1 MKKKKILG
9 ITGIRSDYDLL
20 SNLYLE
26 LNNDKDF
33 ELKLI
38 VGNAHLSKTYGNSI
52 ENIKADGLEILSKIE
67 SLIDSDSKTSR
78 IKSLSILLQNSVD
91 IVSMYNPDLIIY
103 AGDRF
108 EVIVGALLGSYLE
121 IPTIHFYGGDHG
133 TDGHIDNS
141 IRHATSK
148 LSTFHFVT
156 LLEHKERLIHLGED
170 KERIKVV
177 GSIAIDRF
185 INCPPTEIKS
195 VLNNLSIEKNKS
207 KYCILIYHPSVGEE
221 AICARYFEIIIKALI
236 DTNIYTFINVPN
248 TDPGNKSLLDVIDL
262 YKNNNNLFFFKN
274 MDRKN
279 FIPLFKNAEF
289 IIGNSSAGILE
300 APSIPIPA
308 INVGERQ
315 KGRLSVKNVIF
326 VKNEYN
332 LICQAINKALSVE
345 FKESIRNIKNPYG
358 NGKSTELAMKYIK
371 ETDFIKYVRKTEDP
385 LTL

>member
-1 MKKKKILG
+1 
-9 ITGIRSDYDLL
+9 
-20 SNLYLE
+20 
-26 LNNDKDF
+26 
-33 ELKLI
+33 
-38 VGNAHLSKTYGNSI
+38 
-52 ENIKADGLEILSKIE
+52 
-67 SLIDSDSKTSR
+67 
-78 IKSLSILLQNSVD
+78 
-91 IVSMYNPDLIIY
+91 
-103 AGDRF
+103 
-108 EVIVGALLGSYLE
+108 
-121 IPTIHFYGGDHG
+121 
-133 TDGHIDNS
+133 
-141 IRHATSK
+141 
-148 LSTFHFVT
+148 
-156 LLEHKERLIHLGED
+156 
-170 KERIKVV
+170 
-177 GSIAIDRF
+177 
-185 INCPPTEIKS
+185 
-195 VLNNLSIEKNKS
+195 
-207 KYCILIYHPSVGEE
+207 
-221 AICARYFEIIIKALI
+221 
-236 DTNIYTFINVPN
+236 
-248 TDPGNKSLLDVIDL
+248 
-262 YKNNNNLFFFKN
+262 